1 MSNSERITYREYWAQ
16 VASLADDAAETV
28 RDYPEDEGGQ
38 NVHDVIHEL
47 VDSHQWIIYYHQNLA
62 VMEHTDNDSAM
73 LDHAGVDGLA
83 GAESW
88 HEVCVRFAF
97 WAFWADITASYGRR
111 FTEDG
116 WSARLI
122 QQDGRPIIKMKEGV

>member
-1 MSNSERITYREYWAQ
+1 MSNSERITYGAYWRQ

-47 VDSHQWIIYYHQNLA
+47 VDSHQWIIYYHNNLA
-62 VMEHTDNDSAM
+62 VMEHTDNDGAL
-73 LDHAGVDGLA
+73 LDHWGADGWA
-83 GAESW
+83 DTESW
-88 HEVCVRFAF
+88 HEVCGRFAW
-97 WAFWADITASYGRR
+97 WAFAADVTDSYGRR

-116 WSARLI
+116 
-122 QQDGRPIIKMKEGV
+122 RPIVKMKEGV

>member
-1 MSNSERITYREYWAQ
+1 MMSNSERITYREYWAQ
-16 VASLADDAAETV
+16 VASVADDVAETV

-38 NVHDVIHEL
+38 DVHDVIHEL

-62 VMEHTDNDSAM
+62 VMEHTDNDGALLEHM
-73 LDHAGVDGLA
+73 GADGLA

-88 HEVCVRFAF
+88 HEVCVRFAW
-97 WAFWADITASYGRR
+97 WAFAADITASFGGR

-116 WSARLI
+116 
-122 QQDGRPIIKMKEGV
+122 RPVIKMKEGAV